1 MAAEGEQLVPVFMP
15 ALGPLL
21 IHAEDLKGEPLSHDE
36 VIRPRNECPSDL
48 ESTLTGTPAQRARPN
63 RSASL
68 AQVRKTNKFY
78 VRVSGTIRT
87 SMQDI

>member
-1 MAAEGEQLVPVFMP
+1 MWPEQVGVMEISAEVWQTVAGKTW
-15 ALGPLL
+15 ALNTGDAR
-21 IHAEDLKGEPLSHDE
+21 IGCVGATF
-36 VIRPRNECPSDL
+36 L
-48 ESTLTGTPAQRARPN
+48 EY
-63 RSASL
+63 L